1 MFMQRLRNGVKELA
15 PGYFGLPMATGVIA
29 LASQALGHSSI
40 GKFLFVVNHAE
51 YGVLCLLLALRAL
64 LYPSALLA
72 DLSDHAKGAGFLT
85 LVAATCLL
93 GMQHLQ
99 FAQDHRA
106 AAVLWS
112 IALLAWAV
120 FAYAFFILVS
130 IRRHKPP
137 LQLGINGSW
146 LLLVVAVQALSIL
159 ACANAG
165 YMGLPLREA
174 LFAAMLFHLLG
185 WIFYLVLIGIIFFRT
200 AFAPLRPD
208 EFEPSYWINMGA
220 AAITTLAASML
231 VGAFQSSSPWPEL
244 VPMFKVL
251 AAFAWVAGIWWIP
264 IVFIVGLWKH
274 RYMPLRYQSG
284 YWSLV
289 FPLGMYTLCTW
300 HLGHVFNVPIVHQV
314 PHYFIWLVWGA
325 WGAAYVGMARQ
336 TVRLLR
342 PGAVPPIPADRP

>member
-1 MFMQRLRNGVKELA
+1 MLVQRLREGVKDLA

-29 LASQALGHSSI
+29 LASQALGHTTV
-40 GKFLFVVNHAE
+40 GKLLFVVNHAE
-51 YGVLCLLLALRAL
+51 YGVLCVLFALRL
-64 LYPSALLA
+64 LFQRSALVA

-93 GMQHLQ
+93 GMQHLH

-106 AAVLWS
+106 AAVLWYV
-112 IALLAWAV
+112 ALLAWAV
-120 FAYAFFILVS
+120 LAYAFFILVS
-130 IRRHKPP
+130 IRKHKPR
-137 LQLGINGSW
+137 LQQGINGSW
-146 LLLVVAVQALSIL
+146 LLMVVAVQALSIL

-174 LFAAMLFHLLG
+174 LFTAMLFHLLG
-185 WIFYLVLIGIIFFRT
+185 WIFYLILIGIIFFRT

-208 EFEPSYWINMGA
+208 GFEPSYWINMGA

-231 VGAFQSSSPWPEL
+231 TSAFQSSSPWPGL
-244 VPMFKVL
+244 VPMFKLL
-251 AAFAWVAGIWWIP
+251 AASAWVAGIWWIP

-300 HLGHVFNVPIVHQV
+300 HLGRLFDVPIVHQV
-314 PHYFIWLVWGA
+314 PHYFIWLAWGA
-325 WGAAYVGMARQ
+325 WGAAYVGMAKHV
-336 TVRLLR
+336 VRSLSPPPASALR
-342 PGAVPPIPADRP
+342 S